1 MSGDPMSADGPP
13 RGANCPCRPRRCETQ
28 RLLVPSMPAQA
39 GMEPRHSAP
48 NGGSEAAELA
58 NEAASVGGP

>member
-1 MSGDPMSADGPP
+1 MSAAGPP
-13 RGANCPCRPRRCETQ
+13 QGASWPCRPRRCETQ

-48 NGGSEAAELA
+48 SGDSAAAELI
-58 NEAASVGGP
+58 NEAASVGVQ